1 MQVLKSK
8 LITSQLTDDG
18 KVPFKM
24 SKRSADVRSSHHL
37 VVTRIKLKVDATKG
51 LCNNY
56 QEGGGKTRGGH
67 NVNSQPQKRKKLS
80 DKMLEKGN
88 SI

>member
-1 MQVLKSK
+1 
-8 LITSQLTDDG
+8 
-18 KVPFKM
+18 M

-56 QEGGGKTRGGH
+56 QEGGSKTRGAQCKH
-67 NVNSQPQKRKKLS
+67 TATEKEKVS